1 MSKTASKKMAPVKK
15 APASNRVKVASIKPI
30 RPIKSQSLS
39 KEDIVKLI
47 GELLRKEFAK
57 LGVHLP
63 DDEDNEKQTDYQEDN
78 QEEEWQRPQGD
89 AMDIDLVRLENAKD
103 LLAMEGKV
111 KGIDVQILADTNANI
126 SWLPKFLADELG
138 LDIDTS
144 RTNRINGVSGDRRT
158 LGTAKDV
165 LIELQTGCVIKEDM
179 AVVDYSHREM
189 GLSRPCLRRY
199 NYDVLESREHIPLTC
214 NGKNFFIPIVLD
226 KIRNK
231 EEKDN

>member
-1 MSKTASKKMAPVKK
+1 MKKTTTPVKK
-15 APASNRVKVASIKPI
+15 TNKFISSYGALQKSKAIPKP
-30 RPIKSQSLS
+30 PQSLKKTTFSVS
-39 KEDIVKLI
+39 KEDIEKIFRELI
-47 GELLRKEFAK
+47 RKEFAR

-63 DDEDNEKQTDYQEDN
+63 DDEDKEKQTDYQEDC
-78 QEEEWQRPQGD
+78 QEEDD

-111 KGIDVQILADTNANI
+111 EGIDVQILADTNANI

-144 RTNRINGVSGDRRT
+144 RTNRINGVSGDSRT

-179 AVVDYSHREM
+179 AIVDYSHREM

-214 NGKNFFIPIVLD
+214 NGKNFFIPIVPD

-231 EEKDN
+231 EEREN

>member
-1 MSKTASKKMAPVKK
+1 MSKTASKKTTPAKK

-47 GELLRKEFAK
+47 GELLRKEFAR
-57 LGVHLP
+57 LGVYLEEP
-63 DDEDNEKQTDYQEDN
+63 IENRNEDTIESRTEAPKGRDDD
-78 QEEEWQRPQGD
+78 D
-89 AMDIDLVRLENAKD
+89 AMDIDLVRLENAND
-103 LLAMEGKV
+103 LLAMEGRV
-111 KGIDVQILADTNANI
+111 EGTAVQILADTCANL
-126 SWLPKFLADELG
+126 SWIPKSLAEELG
-138 LDIDTS
+138 MEIDIS
-144 RTNRINGVSGDRRT
+144 RTHKINGVSGEKRS
-158 LGTAKDV
+158 LGVAKNV
-165 LIELQTGCVIKEDM
+165 LIELQTGCIIKEDM

-231 EEKDN
+231 E